1 MRTILYCL
9 TALIVMGLAFNAYQE
24 NYATQ
29 QTLKDVAKLQR
40 KIAQKRERLAIL
52 KAEWAY
58 LNRPDRLREL
68 AALNFETLGLMEL
81 ESGHFGRVDQVS
93 YPAPELLPILNPIEV
108 LGTVEQQP

>member
-9 TALIVMGLAFNAYQE
+9 TALVVMALAFNAYQE

-40 KIAQKRERLAIL
+40 KIAAKRERLAIL

-81 ESGHFGRVDQVS
+81 QPEHFGRADQVS
-93 YPAPELLPILNPIEV
+93 YPQPDLLPILNPIEV
-108 LGTVEQQP
+108 SGTQEQHP